1 MNRIFIFILI
11 FPIELFCIKPENK
24 IVVGAERID
33 QYKSLIHNKSI
44 ALLINQT
51 SVLNNTHLIDTL
63 SSLKYNIKKIFS
75 PEHGFRG
82 LKERGKSIIDDTLI
96 INETKIPIISMY
108 GKNRI
113 PSNENME
120 GIDVVIFDIQD
131 VGVRFYTYISAMH
144 NMMEICAKLG
154 IDFIVFDRPNPNGN
168 YIDGP
173 VLDMK

>member
-82 LKERGKSIIDDTLI
+82 LKERGKSIKDDTLI
-96 INETKIPIISMY
+96 ITETKIPIISSNCKNGPKEFLSY
-108 GKNRI
+108 G
-113 PSNENME
+113 
-120 GIDVVIFDIQD
+120 D
-131 VGVRFYTYISAMH
+131 AML
-144 NMMEICAKLG
+144 ML
-154 IDFIVFDRPNPNGN
+154 
-168 YIDGP
+168 
-173 VLDMK
+173 